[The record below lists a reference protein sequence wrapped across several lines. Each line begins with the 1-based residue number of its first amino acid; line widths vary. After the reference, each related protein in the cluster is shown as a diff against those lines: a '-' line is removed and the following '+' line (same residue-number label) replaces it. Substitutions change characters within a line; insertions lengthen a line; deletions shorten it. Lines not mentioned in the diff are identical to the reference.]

1 VVAVGL
7 AALAVAAD
15 RLVSS
20 PGFRVPKDFVEYW
33 SAGAVNLR
41 GGNPY
46 DPAEILAWQQ
56 RADPSKTEAVMM
68 WNPPWSLAVYTPL
81 GLLPPRWAALVWL
94 GLQLLAVRAACDML
108 WRTYGG
114 PERFRWLAVA
124 VGLTSAG
131 SLWTLFYGQNT
142 GLLLLGLAGFVYHR
156 KHDRPAAAGAF
167 AALTALKPHLLAV
180 FGVLLVLDAVTRRG
194 RVALAVGATLIA
206 GSLGVAMLTNPDV
219 IAQYRAALR
228 DPGPGAVRL
237 AEWKLPVASFWLRMN
252 VDQLGIG
259 LSPSQFWVQFV
270 PCAVACLGYAV
281 YRVRRGSRW
290 DWPADLPAVVCVSV
304 LVTPYGGWI
313 FDLAV
318 LVVPLVR
325 AAVWVAE
332 SRRWLLGAALG
343 VAHITMSAVPF
354 VRGGAL
360 DEYLWLAPAA
370 VGMYLLASGFKRD
383 IHHRGAEST
392 EQTASREAKSN

>member
-1 VVAVGL
+1 VVTVGL

-15 RLVSS
+15 RLVNS

-46 DPAEILAWQQ
+46 DPAQILAWQQ
-56 RADPSKTEAVMM
+56 QADPDRTEAVMM
-68 WNPPWSLAVYTPL
+68 WNPPWALAVYTPL
-81 GLLPPRWAALVWL
+81 GLLPARWAALVWL
-94 GLQLLAVRAACDML
+94 GLQLLAIRAACDML

-114 PERFRWLAVA
+114 PERFGWLALA

-142 GLLLLGLAGFVYHR
+142 GFLLLGLAGFVYHHKR
-156 KHDRPAAAGAF
+156 GRPATAGAF

-194 RVALAVGATLIA
+194 RVALAVGAALVAVSLAIA
-206 GSLGVAMLTNPDV
+206 VLTNPDV

-228 DPGPGAVRL
+228 DPGPGAVPL
-237 AEWKLPVASFWLRMN
+237 AEWKLPVVSFWLRMY
-252 VDQLGIG
+252 VDRLGIG
-259 LSPSQFWVQFV
+259 LTPTQFWIQFV
-270 PCAVACLGYAV
+270 PCAVACLGYAAYHV
-281 YRVRRGSRW
+281 WRGGRW
-290 DWPADLPAVVCVSV
+290 DWPAELPAVACVSV
-304 LVTPYGGWI
+304 LSTPYGGWI

-318 LVVPLVR
+318 LVVPLIR

-332 SRRWLLGAALG
+332 SRRWLLGAVLAAGHLTIA
-343 VAHITMSAVPF
+343 VVPF
-354 VRGGAL
+354 VRGGGL

-370 VGMYLLASGFKRD
+370 VALYLLAWAFKPG
-383 IHHRGAEST
+383 IHHTDTETT
-392 EQTASREAKSN
+392 EQTKATEEK